1 MNSKILVTGATGT
14 IGTFVCKYLKE
25 SNNDFVALVRTPE
38 KAKKLNEKG
47 FRTIIGDFEE
57 AASLERLPNDIG
69 KIFLLS
75 ATSPKSPELQGNL
88 LRIAKERGIKHI
100 VKVSA
105 RGSGVDANF
114 NIGRFH
120 GQTEKQ
126 IRDLGIPFTFL
137 HPHTFMQNLLFEA
150 QTIKEQD
157 TIYSSMG
164 DGKIAMIDARDIA
177 MVAVTALTEGGHE
190 GKTYKLTGPEPVSYH
205 DVVHELSTILGRT
218 IRYVQLTPETH
229 LKEMLKSGMPV
240 WLADDLV
247 ALNRVYAANM
257 ASEVSHDVE
266 HVTGRK
272 PISISRFLEDYKEH
286 FIK

>member
-14 IGTFVCKYLKE
+14 IGTFVCQYLKE
-25 SNNDFVALVRTPE
+25 SHADFVAMVRNGE
-38 KAKKLNEKG
+38 KAKRLNEKG
-47 FRTIIGDFEE
+47 INTIIGDFEE
-57 AASLERLPNDIG
+57 PASLERLPNDIG

-88 LRIAKERGIKHI
+88 VIIAKERGINQI

-105 RGSGVDANF
+105 RGSGIDANF

-126 IRDLGIPFTFL
+126 IHDLGIPFTFL
-137 HPHTFMQNLLFEA
+137 HPHSFMQNLLFEA

-177 MVAVTALTEGGHE
+177 MVAVKALTESGHE

-205 DVVHELSTILGRT
+205 DIVHELSAIVGRI
-218 IRYVQLTPETH
+218 IRYVSLTPEIH
-229 LKEMLKSGMPV
+229 LQEMLKAGMPE

-247 ALNRVYAANM
+247 SLNQVYAANEAM
-257 ASEVSHDVE
+257 EVSPDVE
-266 HVTGRK
+266 QVTGKK
-272 PISISRFLEDYKEH
+272 PLSIKRFLSDYKIH
-286 FIK
+286 FI

>member
-14 IGTFVCKYLKE
+14 IGTFLCQYLKE
-25 SNNDFVALVRTPE
+25 SHADFVAMVRTGE
-38 KAKKLNEKG
+38 KAKKLNENG
-47 FRTIIGDFEE
+47 IQTITGDFEE
-57 AASLERLPNDIG
+57 PASLERLPNDIG

-88 LRIAKERGIKHI
+88 VRIAKERGINHI

-137 HPHTFMQNLLFEA
+137 HPHSFMQNLLFEA

-177 MVAVTALTEGGHE
+177 MVAVKALTESGHD
-190 GKTYKLTGPEPVSYH
+190 GKTYRLTGPEPVSYH
-205 DVVHELSTILGRT
+205 DIVHELSAIVGRT
-218 IRYVQLTPETH
+218 IRYVSLTPEIH
-229 LKEMLKSGMPV
+229 LQEMLKTGMPD

-247 ALNRVYAANM
+247 SLNQVYAANEAM
-257 ASEVSHDVE
+257 EVSPDVE
-266 HVTGRK
+266 RVTGKK
-272 PISISRFLEDYKEH
+272 PLSIKRFLNDYKIQ
-286 FIK
+286 FI

>member
-1 MNSKILVTGATGT
+1 MKSKILVTGATGT
-14 IGTFVCKYLKE
+14 IGSFVCRYLKE
-25 SNNDFVALVRTPE
+25 SDADFVALVRSDE
-38 KAKKLNEKG
+38 KAKKLNENG
-47 FRTIIGDFEE
+47 INTIIGDFQEP
-57 AASLERLPNDIG
+57 ASLERLPNDIG

-88 LRIAKERGIKHI
+88 VRIAKERSINHI

-105 RGSGVDANF
+105 RGSGIDANF

-137 HPHTFMQNLLFEA
+137 HPHSFMQNLLFEA

-177 MVAVTALTEGGHE
+177 MVAVKALTENGHE
-190 GKTYKLTGPEPVSYH
+190 GKNYKLTGPEPVSYH
-205 DVVHELSTILGRT
+205 DIVHELSAIVGRT
-218 IRYVQLTPETH
+218 IRYVSLTPEIH
-229 LKEMLKSGMPV
+229 LQEMLKAGMPD

-247 ALNRVYAANM
+247 SLNQVYAANEAM
-257 ASEVSHDVE
+257 EVSPDVE
-266 HVTGRK
+266 RVTGKK
-272 PISISRFLEDYKEH
+272 PLSIKRFLNDYKDH
-286 FIK
+286 FI

>member
-1 MNSKILVTGATGT
+1 MNSRILVTGATGT
-14 IGTFVCKYLKE
+14 IGTFVCRYLKE
-25 SNNDFVALVRTPE
+25 SDAGFVAMIRSDE
-38 KAKKLNEKG
+38 KAKKLNENG
-47 FRTIIGDFEE
+47 INTITGDFEE
-57 AASLERLPNDIG
+57 PASLERLPNDIG

-88 LRIAKERGIKHI
+88 VRIAKERGINHI

-137 HPHTFMQNLLFEA
+137 HPHSFMQNLLFEA

-157 TIYSSMG
+157 TVYSSMG

-177 MVAVTALTEGGHE
+177 MVAVKALTENGHE
-190 GKTYKLTGPEPVSYH
+190 GKTYKLTGFEPVSYH
-205 DVVHELSTILGRT
+205 DIVQELSTILGRK
-218 IRYVQLTPETH
+218 IRYISLSPETH
-229 LKEMLKSGMPV
+229 HKEMLKAGMPV

-247 ALNRVYAANM
+247 TLNQMYADNNA
-257 ASEVSHDVE
+257 AEVSSDVE
-266 HVTGRK
+266 HVTGNK
-272 PISISRFLEDYKEH
+272 PISISRFLQDYKDN

>member
-14 IGTFVCKYLKE
+14 IGTFVCQYLKE
-25 SNNDFVALVRTPE
+25 SHADFVAMVRTPE
-38 KAKKLNEKG
+38 KAKNLNENEIQ
-47 FRTIIGDFEE
+47 TITGDFEE
-57 AASLERLPNDIG
+57 PASLERLPNDIG

-88 LRIAKERGIKHI
+88 VRIAKERGIKHI

-105 RGSGVDANF
+105 RGSGIDANF

-126 IRDLGIPFTFL
+126 IRDLRIPFTFL
-137 HPHTFMQNLLFEA
+137 HPHSFMQNLLFEA

-177 MVAVTALTEGGHE
+177 MVAVKALTESGHE
-190 GKTYKLTGPEPVSYH
+190 GKTYRLTGPEPISYH
-205 DVVHELSTILGRT
+205 DIVHELSAIVGRT
-218 IRYVQLTPETH
+218 IRYVSLTPEIH
-229 LKEMLKSGMPV
+229 LQEMLKTGMPD

-247 ALNRVYAANM
+247 SLNQVYAANEAM
-257 ASEVSHDVE
+257 EVSPDVE
-266 HVTGRK
+266 RVTGKK
-272 PISISRFLEDYKEH
+272 PLSIKRFLNDYKIQ
-286 FIK
+286 FI